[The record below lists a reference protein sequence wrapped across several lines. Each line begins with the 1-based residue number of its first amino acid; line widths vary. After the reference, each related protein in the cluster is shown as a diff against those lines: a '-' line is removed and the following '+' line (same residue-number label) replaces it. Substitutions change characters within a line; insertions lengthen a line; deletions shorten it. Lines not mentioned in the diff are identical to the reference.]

1 MAKFSQQFL
10 RAMTQPAYQEG
21 LFTAA
26 RQLGEMP
33 GRMRQ
38 QADIERKKQNLA
50 GMLKG
55 ATPGT
60 AEYTSILADY
70 YSEVE
75 KDPEKANTLGALARQ
90 QAEAQASQISGER
103 ALTNL
108 KAAARAKASKSPKSE
123 QLLPL
128 INSMGIS
135 QLQDYL
141 KPTTPAEYTLSPGQA
156 RMRGSEQ
163 IASLGPKIEY
173 VTDDILNTKTGNIES
188 VRFGFQDGK
197 EVSKQVLGIVPSR
210 DGSGG
215 IGGAGGPGS
224 KERLL
229 NLEAL
234 AEERGITVDYDSAE
248 SLEALQRLAG
258 SVLDDASLANSF
270 NSLIDRVRAKTP
282 GLTESL
288 TVMRSINPNM
298 ASAEADLDTARKFLS
313 LDRLTAD
320 NVAGLVPL
328 IERVVT
334 SAYPNDIKAQ
344 QELNRFRGSK
354 DIIRRISD
362 AVTMAVSG
370 TLTDDTFREYR
381 QIMAGVQELA
391 SKQIVNEAINTYS
404 ISDSDREKN
413 AALNV
418 IKMYGGKV
426 PARIVP

>member
-10 RAMTQPAYQEG
+10 RSLTQPTQFEEG
-21 LFTAA
+21 LFSAA
-26 RQLGEMP
+26 QSIG
-33 GRMRQ
+33 MRPAVEAQ
-38 QADIERKKQNLA
+38 KRKRQNLSE
-50 GMLKG
+50 MLKG
-55 ATPGT
+55 VTPGT

-70 YSEVE
+70 YSEIE
-75 KDPEKANTLGALARQ
+75 NNPEKANTLGALARQ
-90 QAEAQASQISGER
+90 QAEAQAEQIKKDRSI
-103 ALTNL
+103 ANL
-108 KAAARAKASKSPKSE
+108 KAAARVKASKSSNSE

-141 KPTTPAEYTLSPGQA
+141 KPTTPAEYTLSRGQV
-156 RMRGSEQ
+156 RMRGSQE
-163 IASLGPKIEY
+163 IASLEPEIKYER
-173 VTDDILNTKTGNIES
+173 DDILNVNTGNVES
-188 VRFGFQDGK
+188 VRIGYKGDE
-197 EVSKQVLGIVPSR
+197 EVSRVVLGVIPTK

-215 IGGAGGPGS
+215 ISSNA
-224 KERLL
+224 KLT
-229 NLEAL
+229 LEAL
-234 AEERGITVDYDSAE
+234 AKERGVEIDYDSVS
-248 SLEALQRLAG
+248 SLESLQRLAG
-258 SVLDDASLANSF
+258 TVLDDASLANSF
-270 NSLIDRVRAKTP
+270 NSLIDKVKNRTP

-298 ASAEADLDTARKFLS
+298 ASAEADLDTTRKFLS
-313 LDRLTAD
+313 LDRLTSD

-354 DIIRRISD
+354 DIIRKISD

-370 TLTDDTFREYR
+370 QLTDATMSEYR

-391 SKQIVNEAINTYS
+391 SKQIVNQAINTYS
-404 ISDSDREKN
+404 IADNDREKN

>member
-1 MAKFSQQFL
+1 MAKFSESFL

-38 QADIERKKQNLA
+38 QADIESKKQSLA

-103 ALTNL
+103 TLSNL
-108 KAAARAKASKSPKSE
+108 RAAARVKASKSPKSE

-197 EVSKQVLGIVPSR
+197 QVSKEVLGIVPSR

-234 AEERGITVDYDSAE
+234 AKQRGITVNYDSVE

-270 NSLIDRVRAKTP
+270 NSLIDRGRARTP
-282 GLTESL
+282 GLAESL

-313 LDRLTAD
+313 LDRLTED

-354 DIIRRISD
+354 DIIRKISD

-413 AALNV
+413 AALKV
-418 IKMYGGKV
+418 IEMYGGKV